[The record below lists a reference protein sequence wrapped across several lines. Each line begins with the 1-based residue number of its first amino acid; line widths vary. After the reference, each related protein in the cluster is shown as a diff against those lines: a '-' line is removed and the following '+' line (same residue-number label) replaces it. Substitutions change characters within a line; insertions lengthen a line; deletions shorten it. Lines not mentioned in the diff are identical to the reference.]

1 MLSLSA
7 GSLKCFDVEK
17 SYFIFPNQKSQ
28 ERSAL
33 LSKFQ
38 SFLFASSSFFFPLL
52 FLAPKN
58 TLFPTSEEGE
68 RRNFTAACTVVTK
81 VTTQNRANIFFATTF
96 SNNSTY
102 PQLSSTLKSQKYLSC
117 EINSFMFLLL
127 TTLAVTTETTAI
139 ERHTSLSLSPSFESV
154 HSCIR
159 RFYPNP
165 AIPDVACPPYY
176 YYYNTSVVVYAKALI
191 ESAAASCY

>member
-1 MLSLSA
+1 
-7 GSLKCFDVEK
+7 
-17 SYFIFPNQKSQ
+17 
-28 ERSAL
+28 
-33 LSKFQ
+33 
-38 SFLFASSSFFFPLL
+38 
-52 FLAPKN
+52 
-58 TLFPTSEEGE
+58 
-68 RRNFTAACTVVTK
+68 
-81 VTTQNRANIFFATTF
+81 
-96 SNNSTY
+96 
-102 PQLSSTLKSQKYLSC
+102 
-117 EINSFMFLLL
+117 MFLLL
-127 TTLAVTTETTAI
+127 AILAVTTETTAI